1 MVTTQNSD
9 SFHQQ
14 EMQYFL
20 VQKKKKKKKNAISTT
35 LLLAT
40 NHLNKMENIEFFYN
54 YKSFLNLCYITPSS
68 KTWRNF

>member
-9 SFHQQ
+9 SFYQQ

-20 VQKKKKKKKNAISTT
+20 VQKKKKNAISTT

-68 KTWRNF
+68 KT

>member
-20 VQKKKKKKKNAISTT
+20 VQKKKKKKKKNAISTT

-68 KTWRNF
+68 KT

>member
-9 SFHQQ
+9 SFYQQ

-20 VQKKKKKKKNAISTT
+20 VPKKNAISTT

-40 NHLNKMENIEFFYN
+40 NHLNKMENIEFF
-54 YKSFLNLCYITPSS
+54 LQL
-68 KTWRNF
+68 